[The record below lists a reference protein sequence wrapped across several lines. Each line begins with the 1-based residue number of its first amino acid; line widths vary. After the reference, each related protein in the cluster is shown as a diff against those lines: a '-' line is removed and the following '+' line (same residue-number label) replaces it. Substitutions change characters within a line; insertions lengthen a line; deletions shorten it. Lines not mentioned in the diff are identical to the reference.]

1 MIEQAISSQV
11 MGENAIMDLQMA
23 ALRIK
28 KELNVI
34 ENDFSDF
41 TGLDEFL
48 NCVNQD
54 LNDFTPQELVE
65 LVDDL
70 QNQQEACQNIAES
83 VENISNELSSKL
95 DVISDMIKA
104 GHARKNLEREVDEMR
119 NQIQEAYTSLSSLQ
133 DEVPG

>member
-1 MIEQAISSQV
+1 